1 MQRVNKN
8 RITLASQVAIAVVQ
22 AIRKGI
28 VVRISHKTREEE
40 NLSQM
45 VIITNN
51 SKRLI
56 LILGVF
62 FVFVSCDSNRVFD
75 EYKSLENNSWPQAEP
90 INFEAEITDTI
101 SRNNLYVTIRNNK
114 RYPYSNL
121 FLITNIIFP
130 NGKKIVDTLQYE
142 MADKNGKFLGN
153 GISEIK
159 HSKLIL
165 KENSIFHREGNMAP
179 RKATE
184 IGFNNRGGDI
194 VGDHTVLICW
204 RRRETSSLLIRQAAV
219 KPFAKGQFVP
229 RNLLQIKILDYL
241 IF

>member
-1 MQRVNKN
+1 MQRGNKN
-8 RITLASQVAIAVVQ
+8 RIISASQVAIVVL

-40 NLSQM
+40 NPSQM
-45 VIITNN
+45 VIVTNN

-62 FVFVSCDSNRVFD
+62 LVFVSCDSNRIFD

-90 INFEAEITDTI
+90 INFQAEITDTI
-101 SRNNLYVTIRNNK
+101 SRNNLYVTVRNNK
-114 RYPYSNL
+114 LYPYSNL
-121 FLITNIIFP
+121 FLITNVIFP

-165 KENSIFHREGNMAP
+165 KENIIFPISGTYTVSIWQAMR
-179 RKATE
+179 
-184 IGFNNRGGDI
+184 NNGSINGINQLQGITD
-194 VGDHTVLICW
+194 VGLRIEKV
-204 RRRETSSLLIRQAAV
+204 
-219 KPFAKGQFVP
+219 
-229 RNLLQIKILDYL
+229 N
-241 IF
+241 

>member
-8 RITLASQVAIAVVQ
+8 RITLASQVAIVVL

-40 NLSQM
+40 NPSQM
-45 VIITNN
+45 VIATNN

-62 FVFVSCDSNRVFD
+62 LVFISCDSNRVFD

-90 INFEAEITDTI
+90 INFQAEITDTI

-142 MADKNGKFLGN
+142 MADKNGKFLGK

-165 KENSIFHREGNMAP
+165 KENSIFPISGTYTVSIWQAMR
-179 RKATE
+179 
-184 IGFNNRGGDI
+184 NNGSVNGINQLQGITD
-194 VGDHTVLICW
+194 VGLRIEKV
-204 RRRETSSLLIRQAAV
+204 
-219 KPFAKGQFVP
+219 
-229 RNLLQIKILDYL
+229 N
-241 IF
+241 

>member
-1 MQRVNKN
+1 MLNRPMQRGNKN
-8 RITLASQVAIAVVQ
+8 RIISASQVAIVVL

-40 NLSQM
+40 NPSQM
-45 VIITNN
+45 VIVTNN
-51 SKRLI
+51 SQRLI

-62 FVFVSCDSNRVFD
+62 LVFVSCDSNRIFD

-90 INFEAEITDTI
+90 INFQAEITDTI
-101 SRNNLYVTIRNNK
+101 SRNNLYVTVRNNK
-114 RYPYSNL
+114 LYPYSNL
-121 FLITNIIFP
+121 FLITNVIFP

-165 KENSIFHREGNMAP
+165 KENIIFPISGTYTVSIWQAMR
-179 RKATE
+179 
-184 IGFNNRGGDI
+184 NNGSINGINQLQGITD
-194 VGDHTVLICW
+194 VGLRIEKV
-204 RRRETSSLLIRQAAV
+204 
-219 KPFAKGQFVP
+219 
-229 RNLLQIKILDYL
+229 N
-241 IF
+241 